1 MALFETDW
9 SKELDQ
15 VHAVAKKMLDD
26 DVSPMIDRKI
36 ELINKH
42 ADELMRR
49 SAFQADNLAK
59 EMVKEIELQREKLV
73 ADVMK
78 IGLIL
83 LLGFTA
89 CSAALI
95 WLFFF
100 LKDGA
105 VV

>member
-9 SKELDQ
+9 TKELNQ
-15 VHAVAKKMLDD
+15 VHTVAKKIIDE

-36 ELINKH
+36 DLINKH
-42 ADELMRR
+42 ADELMRK
-49 SAFQADNLAK
+49 SAFQVDNLAK
-59 EMVKEIELQREKLV
+59 EMVKEIEIQRVKLV
-73 ADVMK
+73 ADLIK

-83 LLGFTA
+83 LLGLTA

-100 LKDGA
+100 LRDSA
-105 VV
+105 HF